1 MNVDTQRKVA
11 RVKVEGPGTDKNAN
25 RKGDSMSRG
34 MKNRMTVLE
43 LMEEL
48 EFIHLTDSDVN
59 KFVGMLNKGESENVV
74 LETMEKLNS
83 ERS

>member
-1 MNVDTQRKVA
+1 
-11 RVKVEGPGTDKNAN
+11 
-25 RKGDSMSRG
+25 
-34 MKNRMTVLE
+34 MTVLE